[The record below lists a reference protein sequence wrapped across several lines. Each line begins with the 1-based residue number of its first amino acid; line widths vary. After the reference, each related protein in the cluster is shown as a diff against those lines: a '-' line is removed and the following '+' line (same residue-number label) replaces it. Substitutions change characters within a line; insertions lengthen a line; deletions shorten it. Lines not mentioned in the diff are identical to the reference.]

1 MTFDLRAIF
10 IFVAAALLYA
20 GRLPRPA
27 RAWALLAGSV
37 VAIYWLQPNAPIRF
51 STFIFPTATLILTV
65 AMWWFSRDPQHPAQI
80 ASLKEDRLTLIVIA
94 AIVLLLSLERLLPP
108 EWRFISAARPP
119 DPFAVLIAL
128 AAAFLIVAAIDRL
141 TRRRSRRRVLTGCSL
156 LLIAIFAVLN
166 TAAPATQLSR
176 LWRTLTGQDPA
187 VASLVD
193 LSWLGFS
200 YVAFRLIHTLRD
212 RQTGIL
218 PVLSLREYVTYVI
231 FAPSFVSGPIDR
243 AERFVTDYRA
253 LPALR
258 GLEASRFMTGGTRIA
273 IGLLKKFVIADSL
286 ALGLSLSAQN
296 AAQTQS
302 TLWLWVLLYGYA
314 LRLYF
319 DFSGYTDIAIGL
331 GILFG
336 ITLPEN
342 FKRPYLKTTLTAFWQ
357 SWHMTLSNWARFYVF
372 TPFSRWMLMRRHRPS
387 STLIVLIAQLAT
399 MTTIGLWH
407 GVTWNFLVWGVWH
420 GVGLW
425 IHKQWS
431 DRTRKWYR
439 GLNDKPGQKR
449 AWAIFSWFI
458 TLQFVMLG
466 WVWFALP
473 IELAIPTFGKL
484 FGLGW

>member
-1 MTFDLRAIF
+1 MTFDLRAIL
-10 IFVAAALLYA
+10 IFVVAALLYA
-20 GRLPRPA
+20 GLLPKRA

-51 STFIFPTATLILTV
+51 SPFIFPTATLVLTM
-65 AMWWFSRDPQHPAQI
+65 AMWWFSRDPQHPDQI
-80 ASLKEDRLTLIVIA
+80 ASLKEDRITLIVVA
-94 AIVLLLSLERLLPP
+94 AIVLLLSVERLLPP
-108 EWRFISAARPP
+108 EWRIISTARPP

-128 AAAFLIVAAIDRL
+128 AAALLAVAAIDRL
-141 TRRRSRRRVLTGCSL
+141 TRNRDRRHVLTGCIL
-156 LLIAIFAVLN
+156 FLIAIFAVLN
-166 TAAPATQLSR
+166 TESLATQISR
-176 LWRTLTGQDPA
+176 VWRTLTGQDPA

-243 AERFVTDYRA
+243 AERFSGDLRA
-253 LPALR
+253 LPDLR
-258 GLEASRFMTGGTRIA
+258 GLEAARFMNGGTRIM

-286 ALGLSLSAQN
+286 ALGMSLSTQN

-302 TLWLWVLLYGYA
+302 AIWLWVLLYGYA

-331 GILFG
+331 GIMFG

-372 TPFSRWMLMRRHRPS
+372 TPFSRWMLMRKRKPS
-387 STLIVLIAQLAT
+387 STMIVLIAQLAT
-399 MTTIGLWH
+399 MCTIGLWH
-407 GVTWNFLVWGVWH
+407 GVTWNFLIWGLWH

-425 IHKQWS
+425 VHRQWS
-431 DRTRKWYR
+431 DRTRQWYR
-439 GLNDKPGQKR
+439 GLNAKPRQKR
-449 AWAIFSWFI
+449 AWTIVSWFI
-458 TLQFVMLG
+458 TFQFVMLG

-473 IELAIPTFGKL
+473 VELAVPTFGKL
-484 FGLGW
+484 FGVGW

>member
-10 IFVAAALLYA
+10 IFVIAAFLYA
-20 GRLPRPA
+20 GLLPKRA
-27 RAWALLAGSV
+27 RAWALLVGSV
-37 VAIYWLQPNAPIRF
+37 VAIYWLQPNVPIRF
-51 STFIFPTATLILTV
+51 SAFIFPTATLILTV
-65 AMWWFSRDPQHPAQI
+65 AMWWFSRDPQHPDQI
-80 ASLKEDRLTLIVIA
+80 GSLKEDRLTLMVVA
-94 AIVLLLSLERLLPP
+94 AVVLLLSLERLLPP
-108 EWRFISAARPP
+108 EWRIISSARPP

-141 TRRRSRRRVLTGCSL
+141 VRHRNRRRVLTGCIL
-156 LLIAIFAVLN
+156 FLIAVFAVLN
-166 TAAPATQLSR
+166 TESLATQISR

-187 VASLVD
+187 VASLID

-231 FAPSFVSGPIDR
+231 FAPSFVAGPIDR
-243 AERFVTDYRA
+243 AERFVVDYRA
-253 LPALR
+253 LPDLR
-258 GLEASRFMTGGTRIA
+258 GLESSRFMAGGTRIA
-273 IGLLKKFVIADSL
+273 LGLFKKFVIADSL
-286 ALGLSLSAQN
+286 ALGMSLTATN

-302 TLWLWVLLYGYA
+302 AIWLWALLYGYG

-319 DFSGYTDIAIGL
+319 DFSGYTDIAIGV
-331 GILFG
+331 GIMFG

-357 SWHMTLSNWARFYVF
+357 SWHMTLSSWARFYVF
-372 TPFSRWMLMRRHRPS
+372 SPFSRWMLMRKHKPS

-399 MTTIGLWH
+399 MMTIGLWH

-420 GVGLW
+420 GLGLW

-439 GLNDKPGQKR
+439 GLNARPRQKR
-449 AWAIFSWFI
+449 AWTIVAWFI

-473 IELAIPTFGKL
+473 LDRAVPTFARL

>member
-1 MTFDLRAIF
+1 MTFDLRAIL
-10 IFVAAALLYA
+10 IFVVAAFLYA
-20 GRLPRPA
+20 GLLPRRA
-27 RAWALLAGSV
+27 RAWALLVGSV
-37 VAIYWLQPNAPIRF
+37 VAIYWLQPNLPIRF
-51 STFIFPTATLILTV
+51 SMFIFPTATLILTIT
-65 AMWWFSRDPQHPAQI
+65 MWWFSRDPQHLDQI
-80 ASLKEDRLTLIVIA
+80 ASLKEDRFTLIVVA
-94 AIVLLLSLERLLPP
+94 GTVLILSLERLLPV

-119 DPFAVLIAL
+119 DPFAVLMAL
-128 AAAFLIVAAIDRL
+128 IAAFLIVAAIDRL
-141 TRRRSRRRVLTGCSL
+141 VRNRNRRRTLTGCIL
-156 LLIAIFAVLN
+156 FIIAIFAVLN
-166 TAAPATQLSR
+166 TESLATQLSR

-231 FAPSFVSGPIDR
+231 FAPSFVAGPIDR
-243 AERFVTDYRA
+243 AERFVIDYRA
-253 LPALR
+253 LPGLR
-258 GLEASRFMTGGTRIA
+258 GLDAARFRAGGTRIA

-286 ALGLSLSAQN
+286 ALGMSLTAQN

-302 TLWLWVLLYGYA
+302 AVWLWVLLYGYG

-319 DFSGYTDIAIGL
+319 DFSGYTYIAIGI

-342 FKRPYLKTTLTAFWQ
+342 FKRPYVKTTLTAFWQ

-372 TPFSRWMLMRRHRPS
+372 TPFSRWMLMRRRRPS

-399 MTTIGLWH
+399 MMTIGLWH

-420 GVGLW
+420 GAGLW

-431 DRTRKWYR
+431 DRTRTWYR
-439 GLNDKPGQKR
+439 GLNARPRQKR
-449 AWAIFSWFI
+449 AWTIFSWFI
-458 TLQFVMLG
+458 TFQFVTLG

>member
-1 MTFDLRAIF
+1 
-10 IFVAAALLYA
+10 
-20 GRLPRPA
+20 
-27 RAWALLAGSV
+27 
-37 VAIYWLQPNAPIRF
+37 
-51 STFIFPTATLILTV
+51 
-65 AMWWFSRDPQHPAQI
+65 
-80 ASLKEDRLTLIVIA
+80 
-94 AIVLLLSLERLLPP
+94 
-108 EWRFISAARPP
+108 
-119 DPFAVLIAL
+119 
-128 AAAFLIVAAIDRL
+128 
-141 TRRRSRRRVLTGCSL
+141 VLTGCL
-156 LLIAIFAVLN
+156 LFIIAIFAVLN
-166 TAAPATQLSR
+166 TESLATQLSR
-176 LWRTLTGQDPA
+176 WWRTMTGQDPA

-212 RQTGIL
+212 RQTGLL

-231 FAPSFVSGPIDR
+231 FAPSFVAGPIDR
-243 AERFVTDYRA
+243 AERFVIDYRA
-253 LPALR
+253 LPGLR
-258 GLEASRFMTGGTRIA
+258 GLDAARFRAGGTRIA

-286 ALGLSLSAQN
+286 ALGMSLTAQN

-302 TLWLWVLLYGYA
+302 GGWLWVLLYGYG

-319 DFSGYTDIAIGL
+319 DFSGYTDIAIGI

-357 SWHMTLSNWARFYVF
+357 SWHMTLSSWARFYVF
-372 TPFSRWMLMRRHRPS
+372 SPFSRWMLMRQHKPS

-399 MTTIGLWH
+399 MATIGLWH
-407 GVTWNFLVWGVWH
+407 GVTWGFLAWGLWH

-425 IHKQWS
+425 LHKQWS

-439 GLNDKPGQKR
+439 GLNEKPRQKR
-449 AWAIFSWFI
+449 AWTMVSWFV
-458 TLQFVMLG
+458 TFQFVMLG

-473 IELAIPTFGKL
+473 IDLAVPTFGKL